1 MPNSRHTPS
10 ARLVIFDDGKGELS
24 PLTDLRPAFDVRTGA
39 MTTLERLKLYLA
51 MIPAA
56 LIVPGTLQELARQRF
71 SEPVNPPMDI
81 AGPMLLVN
89 GRCVLPPEGLA
100 RLAPGE
106 MMIEAESGDLIAA
119 HLAGSEMAR
128 VLGGDLSS
136 GTRIDVPGSV
146 LLSRSWHV
154 RRFRDRAIAMDL
166 RLLREAAGM
175 SADPDSGESRELFES
190 STERTGYDEVKD
202 GPRVL
207 GSEGVTILR
216 GARVYPGAILD
227 CEHGP
232 IFIDRNAMVR
242 PGAVLIGPCYVGV
255 SSGVLE
261 RATIR
266 PNTAIGPSCKV
277 GGEVG
282 GTIFQGF
289 SNKAHDG
296 YLGDSFVGEWVN
308 LGAGTTGSNLLN
320 TYGEIIARA
329 TAAGKNEHTGEQF
342 LGSIIGD
349 HVKTAICTRL
359 MTGSILHTGGMF
371 ATTAPV
377 VGTTRPFA
385 WATDERTQSYRL
397 DKFLEVAR
405 AMMARRKVEPTDAY
419 VARLAALHAAAIA

>member
-1 MPNSRHTPS
+1 MPNSRHSPS

-24 PLTDLRPAFDVRTGA
+24 PLTDLRPAFDIRTGA

-51 MIPAA
+51 MIPTA
-56 LIVPGTLQELARQRF
+56 LLVPQALHEVARQRF
-71 SEPVNPPMDI
+71 SEPVNPPSGVQ
-81 AGPMLLVN
+81 GPVLLVS
-89 GRCVLPPEGLA
+89 GRCVIPPEGLSQ
-100 RLAPGE
+100 LAPGE
-106 MMIEAESGDLIAA
+106 VLTDAESGDVIAA
-119 HLAGSEMAR
+119 NVSGADIPRILAGD
-128 VLGGDLSS
+128 LGGLKPTPIA
-136 GTRIDVPGSV
+136 GPTLLTRP
-146 LLSRSWHV
+146 WHV
-154 RRFRDRAIAMDL
+154 RRFRDRAISLDL
-166 RLLREAAGM
+166 RLLREAAAM
-175 SADPDSGESRELFES
+175 SADPDSGESRALFES
-190 STERTGYDEVKD
+190 SSERTGYDEVKD

-207 GSEGVTILR
+207 GSEGVTIMR

-232 IFIDRNAMVR
+232 IFIDRSAIVR
-242 PGAVLIGPCYVGV
+242 PGAILIGPCYVGV
-255 SSGVLE
+255 ASGVLE

-329 TAAGKNEHTGEQF
+329 TAAGKNERTGEQF

>member
-1 MPNSRHTPS
+1 MPNSRHSPS
-10 ARLVIFDDGKGELS
+10 ARLVVFDDGKGELS
-24 PLTDLRPAFDVRTGA
+24 PLTDLRPAFDIRTGA
-39 MTTLERLKLYLA
+39 MTTVERLKLYLA
-51 MIPAA
+51 MIPTA
-56 LIVPGTLQELARQRF
+56 LLVPQTLHEVARQRF
-71 SEPVNPPMDI
+71 SEPVNPPMGVP
-81 AGPMLLVN
+81 GPVLLVS
-89 GRCVLPPEGLA
+89 GRCVLPPEGLS
-100 RLAPGE
+100 RLALGD
-106 MMIEAESGDLIAA
+106 MLTEADTGDLVAA
-119 HLAGSEMAR
+119 HVQGTDIPRLLA
-128 VLGGDLSS
+128 GDLS
-136 GTRIDVPGSV
+136 GFTPTRLAGPV
-146 LLSRSWHV
+146 LLARPWHV
-154 RRFRDRAIAMDL
+154 RRFRDRAIALDL
-166 RLLREAAGM
+166 RLLREAAAM
-175 SADPDSGESRELFES
+175 STDPDSGESQALFES
-190 STERTGYDEVKD
+190 SSERTGYDEVKD

-207 GSEGVTILR
+207 GSEGVTIMR

-232 IFIDRNAMVR
+232 IFIDRSAIVR
-242 PGAVLIGPCYVGV
+242 PGAILIGPCYVGIG
-255 SSGVLE
+255 SGVLE

-329 TAAGKNEHTGEQF
+329 TPSSKNERTGEQF

-377 VGTTRPFA
+377 TGTTAPFA
-385 WATDERTQSYRL
+385 WATDERVQTYRL
-397 DKFLEVAR
+397 EKFLEVAR

-419 VARLAALHAAAIA
+419 VARLAAIHARAS

>member
-1 MPNSRHTPS
+1 MPNSSHTPS
-10 ARLVIFDDGKGELS
+10 ARLVVFDDGRGELS

-56 LIVPGTLQELARQRF
+56 LIVPSSLQELARQRF
-71 SEPVNPPMDI
+71 SESVNPPLDV
-81 AGPMLLVN
+81 AGPVLLVS
-89 GRCVLPPEGLA
+89 GRCVLPPDGLTRMA
-100 RLAPGE
+100 MGE
-106 MMIEAESGDLIAA
+106 MMVEAESGMLIAA
-119 HLAGSEMAR
+119 HVAGTEVER
-128 VLGGDLSS
+128 VLGGDLSGLARAEVS
-136 GTRIDVPGSV
+136 GSV
-146 LLSRSWHV
+146 LLSRPWHV
-154 RRFRDRAIAMDL
+154 RRFRDRAIALDL
-166 RLLREAAGM
+166 RLLREAAAM
-175 SADPDSGESRELFES
+175 SAGPDRGESRELFES

-216 GARVYPGAILD
+216 GACVYPGTILD

-232 IFIDRNAMVR
+232 IFVDRNATVR

-266 PNTAIGPSCKV
+266 PNTVIGPSCKV

-320 TYGEIIARA
+320 TYGEITAKA
-329 TAAGKNEHTGEQF
+329 TAGGKNERTGEQF

-359 MTGSILHTGGMF
+359 MTGSLLHTGGMF

-385 WATDERTQSYRL
+385 WATDDRVQTYRL

-419 VARLAALHAAAIA
+419 VARLAALHAAAVS